1 MSGSTNRLE
10 QVKKFQ
16 IGGISIV
23 CFIVVVAVSLTYYQF
38 IFLPAYNAKP
48 VVADIVLHPPQAVQ
62 ITIDTGSSQPSQ
74 THNFGPKAATG
85 ALGVSNKIVWTN
97 TDSVPHSVSTD
108 NNYVDPTNGKFDSIS
123 TIGLIPPKGTYTF
136 TFTQPGDYLYHCTPH
151 PWMTGKITITKSFS

>member
-1 MSGSTNRLE
+1 MGSTNRLE
-10 QVKKFQ
+10 EVKKFQ
-16 IGGISIV
+16 IGCISIV

-48 VVADIVLHPPQAVQ
+48 VVADNILHPAKAVQ
-62 ITIDTGSSQPSQ
+62 VTIDSGSSQQSQ
-74 THNFGPKAATG
+74 THNFEPKQTTG

-97 TDSVPHSVSTD
+97 TDSVPHSVTTD